1 MSELNINQGGLKY
14 NLENAPFA
22 QGGEGKVYNIVGEPK
37 KVAKLYKNGL
47 NDLQKERKLLVMVN
61 NPPSK
66 SVMSQIAWPLDVLY
80 DSSNTFVGFV
90 MPKLAINEDLNVIYE
105 YGSASKYPNVPWSN
119 KIIIAKNLCAV
130 LDAVHEAGH
139 VVGDLNPK
147 NISVDPSNGHIIFV
161 DTDSYHIEDN
171 GAVYRCN
178 VGMPEYLP
186 VEIQRKMKGGLS
198 AAPLPTFSKATDNF
212 ALAVH
217 IFQLLM
223 NGTHPFACRVL
234 PSQSS
239 VVFPQPTDNIL
250 NGVFP
255 FMQPKSGIALPVYAP
270 PITILPKEMQDLFR
284 KAFIDGHTNPNQRP
298 TPEDWYTALTNLE
311 RELAHCSK
319 VTHHEYYKG
328 VNACPWCE
336 ADNKFNQGVVSAKKT
351 PMVQSTI
358 KQSMQSAYVPPPRT
372 YSQPRSSS
380 YSNTGS
386 SSQSG
391 YAGTYV
397 GGYSGWGYSSTR
409 SHNKKK
415 LIIIISIIAAIVLAL
430 IIGLSVGLSNR
441 DNGVKTIQ
449 LSTPSSVRVANGEV
463 AWDSVKDASSYV
475 VLVNDNEIPVSRNS
489 FRLDSSYEPG
499 TYTISVKARGSTENV
514 IESAYSTTISVI
526 KPKATKNASISNG
539 VLSWDTVDGFNS
551 YKIQVNGAIVDTM
564 TMSLSF
570 ALTGCFGSGGSGG
583 SSDGTGKEPSIT
595 YTSISTASEL
605 QAIANQGG
613 NYKLANNIDISG
625 SSWSPIAGFTGLL
638 EGDNYEIQGLTISG
652 NNANSGLFSTLKG
665 TVQNLKITSVNI
677 TGTGDAGTAGAI
689 CGTNE
694 GTIKN
699 VTASGTITAP
709 YYENVGGIA
718 GKSSATLTS
727 CVNNITVSGYDNVGG
742 IVGKIEGIST
752 TAFSANTNNAN
763 ISGNANVGGVLGVV
777 AISNTGWSS
786 WTISITNNTNTGAV
800 SGSDN
805 NVGGIGGSIV
815 GNAPSSYTHAISLS
829 SNSNSGVING
839 KDNTGGIIGYGSYVT
854 EITASTNSADISG
867 NNYVGGYIG
876 RSDNTTIKIATN
888 NNTIT
893 GRGYVGGIAGYAGAI
908 DNCTNNGRVNSTAV
922 IVESSDSCAYVGGV
936 AGYAV
941 SATKCTNNTD
951 ITVSH
956 AVECCV
962 VQGQAKSAQIMGNEN
977 HSWNKVKID
986 SKWLNVDVT
995 FDLTMSLR
1003 GYIRHDYLFLS
1014 DDAIKGTH
1022 FQSRGEEFICN
1033 TNQLNYFSAN
1043 NLVMANQQ
1051 QLVDYVKQSIGMRK
1065 YFIEI
1070 KLPATRDVGTVEQRV
1085 INSVRRAL
1093 AELNVQKHINVG
1105 INKELLVFSI
1115 ELL

>member
-1 MSELNINQGGLKY
+1 MIYKGKGGLKY

-239 VVFPQPTDNIL
+239 VVFPQPTDNIF

-397 GGYSGWGYSSTR
+397 GGYSGGGYSSTR

-564 TMSLSF
+564 SGHEYSLTTNTGKFKAGANEVGVVVAGDSVSVLDSDCSSKITF
-570 ALTGCFGSGGSGG
+570 TKLNAPLNVNINEDTLVWQNVAGASGYIVNIINGTNIETVTLSSNVNTYYLLGKLQKGTYQLNVKALGNNQSLLDSDVSSNCAYNLTETIVNVRNKNDLINIGNDLSAKYILQNDIDVSGEEWIPIGTIATRFEGVLIGNGHSIIGLTLTSKDAKGTGFFGVIGESGKVNDLNFKDVNLSGGTTGYIGAVAGINYGTVFDVTVSGTVG
-583 SSDGTGKEPSIT
+583 VSNT
-595 YTSISTASEL
+595 
-605 QAIANQGG
+605 
-613 NYKLANNIDISG
+613 
-625 SSWSPIAGFTGLL
+625 
-638 EGDNYEIQGLTISG
+638 GDNVG
-652 NNANSGLFSTLKG
+652 GLFGRNYGSIYNCTNKATVKG
-665 TVQNLKITSVNI
+665 
-677 TGTGDAGTAGAI
+677 GT
-689 CGTNE
+689 
-694 GTIKN
+694 
-699 VTASGTITAP
+699 
-709 YYENVGGIA
+709 NVGGIA
-718 GKSSATLTS
+718 GNFEF
-727 CVNNITVSGYDNVGG
+727 NNANMIFSNCTNEGSVSGSTRVGGLVGYIRVSRLVYIDNLTNSGTVTSSSQYVGG
-742 IVGKIEGIST
+742 ICGYVEG
-752 TAFSANTNNAN
+752 
-763 ISGNANVGGVLGVV
+763 
-777 AISNTGWSS
+777 
-786 WTISITNNTNTGAV
+786 V
-800 SGSDN
+800 SGQT
-805 NVGGIGGSIV
+805 
-815 GNAPSSYTHAISLS
+815 GNFESCA
-829 SNSNSGVING
+829 NSG
-839 KDNTGGIIGYGSYVT
+839 
-854 EITASTNSADISG
+854 DISG
-867 NNYVGGYIG
+867 SNYVGGCF
-876 RSDNTTIKIATN
+876 
-888 NNTIT
+888 
-893 GRGYVGGIAGYAGAI
+893 GYVGNYINITTVNPSDNSSECSNTGIVTATSG
-908 DNCTNNGRVNSTAV
+908 NNKGS
-922 IVESSDSCAYVGGV
+922 
-936 AGYAV
+936 
-941 SATKCTNNTD
+941 
-951 ITVSH
+951 
-956 AVECCV
+956 
-962 VQGQAKSAQIMGNEN
+962 
-977 HSWNKVKID
+977 
-986 SKWLNVDVT
+986 
-995 FDLTMSLR
+995 
-1003 GYIRHDYLFLS
+1003 
-1014 DDAIKGTH
+1014 IKG
-1022 FQSRGEEFICN
+1022 N
-1033 TNQLNYFSAN
+1033 
-1043 NLVMANQQ
+1043 
-1051 QLVDYVKQSIGMRK
+1051 
-1065 YFIEI
+1065 
-1070 KLPATRDVGTVEQRV
+1070 
-1085 INSVRRAL
+1085 
-1093 AELNVQKHINVG
+1093 
-1105 INKELLVFSI
+1105 
-1115 ELL
+1115 

>member
-1 MSELNINQGGLKY
+1 MIYKGKGGLKY

-22 QGGEGKVYNIVGEPK
+22 QGGEGKVYNIVGEPQ

-198 AAPLPTFSKATDNF
+198 AAPLPTFSKVTDNF

-250 NGVFP
+250 NGIFP
-255 FMQPKSGIALPVYAP
+255 FMQPKSGIAIPVYAP

-358 KQSMQSAYVPPPRT
+358 KQSMQPAYVPPPRT

-397 GGYSGWGYSSTR
+397 GGYTGGGYSSTR
-409 SHNKKK
+409 RHNKKK

-514 IESAYSTTISVI
+514 IESPYSTPINVI

-539 VLSWDTVDGFNS
+539 VLSWDMVDGYNN
-551 YKIQVNGAIVDTM
+551 YKIEVNGSVIDTINGREYSLLTNAEKIKAGVNEVGIIVAGDSISILDSNCSSKITFTKLNVPLNVSINEDTL
-564 TMSLSF
+564 TWQNVAGASGYIVSVINGTNIQTVSLSSNVNTYYLLGKLQKGTYQINVQ
-570 ALTGCFGSGGSGG
+570 ALGNNNSLLDSDV
-583 SSDGTGKEPSIT
+583 SSSCTYSLTETVISVSTKEDLIN
-595 YTSISTASEL
+595 ISNNLSAKYIL
-605 QAIANQGG
+605 Q
-613 NYKLANNIDISG
+613 KDIDISG
-625 SSWSPIAGFTGLL
+625 NSWTPIGTIASRFEGVLLGNGHSIIGLNLTSTDTKGAGFFGVIGESGKVSDLNFTDVNLSGGNTGYIGAVAGINYGTVFDVTVSGIVGISNS
-638 EGDNYEIQGLTISG
+638 GDNVG
-652 NNANSGLFSTLKG
+652 GLFGRNYGSIYNCTNKATVKG
-665 TVQNLKITSVNI
+665 
-677 TGTGDAGTAGAI
+677 GT
-689 CGTNE
+689 
-694 GTIKN
+694 
-699 VTASGTITAP
+699 
-709 YYENVGGIA
+709 NVGGIA
-718 GKSSATLTS
+718 GSFEFNNANMIFSNCSNEGSVSGTTRVGGLIGYIRVARLVYIVNLSNSGTVTALNQYAGGISGYVEGVLGQTGNFES
-727 CVNNITVSGYDNVGG
+727 CSNSNNIT
-742 IVGKIEGIST
+742 
-752 TAFSANTNNAN
+752 
-763 ISGNANVGGVLGVV
+763 
-777 AISNTGWSS
+777 
-786 WTISITNNTNTGAV
+786 
-800 SGSDN
+800 
-805 NVGGIGGSIV
+805 
-815 GNAPSSYTHAISLS
+815 
-829 SNSNSGVING
+829 
-839 KDNTGGIIGYGSYVT
+839 
-854 EITASTNSADISG
+854 AS
-867 NNYVGGYIG
+867 NYVGGCF
-876 RSDNTTIKIATN
+876 
-888 NNTIT
+888 
-893 GRGYVGGIAGYAGAI
+893 GYVGNYINI
-908 DNCTNNGRVNSTAV
+908 TISNPSDPSLECTNTGTV
-922 IVESSDSCAYVGGV
+922 IATGG
-936 AGYAV
+936 
-941 SATKCTNNTD
+941 NN
-951 ITVSH
+951 
-956 AVECCV
+956 
-962 VQGQAKSAQIMGNEN
+962 KGN
-977 HSWNKVKID
+977 
-986 SKWLNVDVT
+986 
-995 FDLTMSLR
+995 
-1003 GYIRHDYLFLS
+1003 
-1014 DDAIKGTH
+1014 IKG
-1022 FQSRGEEFICN
+1022 N
-1033 TNQLNYFSAN
+1033 
-1043 NLVMANQQ
+1043 
-1051 QLVDYVKQSIGMRK
+1051 
-1065 YFIEI
+1065 
-1070 KLPATRDVGTVEQRV
+1070 
-1085 INSVRRAL
+1085 
-1093 AELNVQKHINVG
+1093 
-1105 INKELLVFSI
+1105 
-1115 ELL
+1115 